1 MTKKKHKNL
10 KEKKVACLI
19 DDVKNIRESM
29 NKKIFRRKDGILQCP
44 TAFAQGYGIHGQ
56 KDNYR

>member
-1 MTKKKHKNL
+1 
-10 KEKKVACLI
+10 
-19 DDVKNIRESM
+19 M